1 MVPPEWQDQRAKI
14 TTSLLLRR
22 GRVRA
27 VGAETW
33 IDHRCLFHD
42 DAVASASWQE
52 QTGVYYCRTE
62 DRTFAVPAVLEMLFL
77 APASGAA
84 APSVLPRD
92 STPTPPKAPRDKRLA
107 RVFEYRFPDGRL
119 SHRKYRVG
127 DGGGK
132 TIWQEGPDGELAL
145 PEQTYPIY
153 GDFGA
158 HKGQSVLVVE
168 GEKKVDFVNDLAEPD
183 LVVITCGSSA
193 DHRHNAAFLAAR
205 IRDLEPLQVLL
216 WPDHDEAG
224 QRAMEA
230 VESELASVSVPFVRL
245 DPVALGVPPKGD
257 VVDWVIAGGQL
268 ADVVRKAQ
276 APKSN
281 GSLDELIGRLVV
293 THDGHVMFP
302 QTRNLV
308 KINDANARAIWYHQL
323 HAMPKDAQ
331 SKELS
336 ARLEVKAHLMPTR
349 VQPRQHNSRDQTW
362 WRPRSSGPAYQIT
375 AAGVRIAEDPPEIVL
390 MPPAD
395 ELDYPVDV
403 DLDGGRSDLVELCKH
418 FHLSETEITMCEAWL
433 VCALAGLQTPI
444 MFMRA
449 PAGTGKTTLARLLLA
464 IVEPLCPEID
474 ASKRQ
479 NQDMREFI
487 HILRS
492 SQAMLL
498 DNVARL
504 DSTLEDQLAKMVTG
518 YTTALRPLYFDGVVT
533 MRIRRALI
541 ITTTSYD
548 VYKGDLAQR
557 MIVTSPTIDSA
568 LGWLPDSLAQDFFV
582 PFVPRIRGWIFH
594 RVAEF
599 YARRE
604 GVRKQREHMRIADL
618 GLVLTALGYDTAAL
632 ARHESTLKSSV
643 IAIDDPWLECLVAIW
658 KEHDVDMF
666 WLSTTDLL
674 AAMRDFGLKDLPPE
688 RSPKLARY
696 LGEKNPILRDHG
708 FQIERHN
715 TEKQRG
721 WGFSVYQP
729 ELSSV
734 PESSTPV
741 NINE

>member
-1 MVPPEWQDQRAKI
+1 M
-14 TTSLLLRR
+14 
-22 GRVRA
+22 
-27 VGAETW
+27 
-33 IDHRCLFHD
+33 
-42 DAVASASWQE
+42 
-52 QTGVYYCRTE
+52 
-62 DRTFAVPAVLEMLFL
+62 
-77 APASGAA
+77 
-84 APSVLPRD
+84 
-92 STPTPPKAPRDKRLA
+92 
-107 RVFEYRFPDGRL
+107 FEYRFPDGRI

-127 DGGGK
+127 DGAGK
-132 TIWQEGPDGELAL
+132 TIWQEGPNGETSL
-145 PEQTYPIY
+145 PEGTYPVY
-153 GDFGA
+153 GDYGA
-158 HKGQSVLVVE
+158 SGQNVLVVE
-168 GEKKVDFVNDLAEPD
+168 GEKCVDFVNDCAEPD
-183 LVVITCGSSA
+183 LVTLTCGSSA
-193 DHRHNAAFLAAR
+193 DLRHNAAFLAQR
-205 IRDLEPLQVLL
+205 IRELAPSTVLL

-224 QRAMEA
+224 VRAIES

-268 ADVVRKAQ
+268 GDLVRKAQ

-281 GSLDELIGRLVV
+281 GSLDDLIGRLTV

-323 HAMPKDAQ
+323 HGMPKDAQ

-336 ARLEVKAHLMPTR
+336 ARLEVKSHLMPTAVR
-349 VQPRQHNSRDQTW
+349 PRQHNTRDQTW
-362 WRPRSSGPAYQIT
+362 WRPRSTGPAYHIT
-375 AAGVRIAEDPPEIVL
+375 AGSVRIGDDPPEIVL
-390 MPPAD
+390 LPPSD
-395 ELDYPVDV
+395 DLDYPVDV
-403 DLDGGRSDLVELCKH
+403 DLDGGKQDLAELGKH
-418 FHLSETEITMCEAWL
+418 FHLSETETTMCEAWL
-433 VCALAGLQTPI
+433 VCAIAGLQTPI

-449 PAGTGKTTLARLLLA
+449 PAGTGKTTLARLLLS

-474 ASKRQ
+474 ASKRN

-492 SQAMLL
+492 SQGMLL
-498 DNVARL
+498 DNVTRL
-504 DSTLEDQLAKMVTG
+504 DATLEDQLAKMVTG

-568 LGWLPDSLAQDFFV
+568 LGWLPDSLAQDFFT

-604 GVRKQREHMRIADL
+604 ETRPAREHMRIADL
-618 GLVLTALGYDTAAL
+618 GLVLSALGYDTAAL
-632 ARHESTLKSSV
+632 ARHESGLKRDV
-643 IAIDDPWLECLVAIW
+643 IAIDDPWLECLVALW
-658 KEHDVDMF
+658 KEKDVDAF
-666 WLSTTDLL
+666 WMPTADLL
-674 AAMRDFGLKDLPPE
+674 QWMRDFGLKDLPPE

-715 TEKQRG
+715 TEHQRG
-721 WGFSVYQP
+721 WGFIVWQP
-729 ELSSV
+729 ELEPGV
-734 PESSTPV
+734 LQTPV
-741 NINE
+741 AQASEPE